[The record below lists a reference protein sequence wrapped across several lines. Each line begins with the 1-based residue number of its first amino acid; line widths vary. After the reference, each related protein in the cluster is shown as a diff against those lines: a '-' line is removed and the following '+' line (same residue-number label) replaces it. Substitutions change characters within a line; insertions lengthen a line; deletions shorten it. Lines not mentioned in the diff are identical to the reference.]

1 MPVTPDEQ
9 ALLRALLRHFER
21 VPSLG
26 ERTSTNW
33 SGWHVQPRSP
43 LAGDDKQTD
52 PYQLSHSAHLAL
64 VVAVDHL
71 QALVTLVKGPG
82 SGRVRELT
90 IHTHAPFALL
100 RAALENT
107 ARAVWL
113 LGAPRRSERVW
124 RRLVMQ
130 LADTKS
136 NEAKGELMGAP
147 LDGEPTR
154 QRILLLL
161 GAAGF
166 PEDQLSK
173 GKLRLPGY
181 GAIVNDAGS
190 RTSLGGEQA
199 ELYWSACSSLA
210 HGDLSGTLA
219 VLDRVVTATDG
230 QVGWVR
236 LTGSVQ
242 ALLVI
247 TRFTLDMVDHA
258 FDLYRRRATAPY

>member
-43 LAGDDKQTD
+43 LASDDKQTD

-71 QALVTLVKGPG
+71 QALVTLVKGHG

-90 IHTHAPFALL
+90 IHTHAPFTLL
-100 RAALENT
+100 RAALENA

-113 LGAPRRSERVW
+113 LGPSRRSERVW

-136 NEAKGELMGAP
+136 NEAKGEL
-147 LDGEPTR
+147 
-154 QRILLLL
+154 L
-161 GAAGF
+161 GASWDGVSAYS
-166 PEDQLSK
+166 PMC
-173 GKLRLPGY
+173 RAAY
-181 GAIVNDAGS
+181 G
-190 RTSLGGEQA
+190 
-199 ELYWSACSSLA
+199 
-210 HGDLSGTLA
+210 
-219 VLDRVVTATDG
+219 
-230 QVGWVR
+230 
-236 LTGSVQ
+236 
-242 ALLVI
+242 
-247 TRFTLDMVDHA
+247 
-258 FDLYRRRATAPY
+258 